1 MLTRQ
6 QKEHIV
12 RDVATAIT
20 DGKSVTLID
29 YKGLDANAMVA
40 LKKSLYAVNA
50 PLRII
55 KKSLLALAMKEAGI
69 DGYERRMF
77 EGQIAIAISADDE
90 VSGPKAIA
98 DFAKENSNVTIVG
111 GALGTTLLSQQEM
124 EALAKLPSQ
133 EQLRAQLVGT
143 INAPL
148 SGFVNVLAG
157 NVRGLVTV
165 LKAVAD
171 QKA

>member
-12 RDVATAIT
+12 DEVATAIQN
-20 DGKSVTLID
+20 GKSVTLVD
-29 YKGLDANAMVA
+29 YKGLGANDMVA
-40 LKKSLYAVNA
+40 LKKALYKAEA
-50 PLRII
+50 PLRIV
-55 KKSLLALAMKEAGI
+55 KKSLLALAMNKAGI
-69 DGYERRMF
+69 DAYERHTF
-77 EGQIAIAISADDE
+77 DGQIAVAVSADE
-90 VSGPKAIA
+90 VSGPKTIA
-98 DFAKENSNVTIVG
+98 EFAKTNDNVRIVG
-111 GALGTTLLSQQEM
+111 GALGTKLLSADEM
-124 EALAKLPSQ
+124 NALAKLPSE
-133 EQLRAQLVGT
+133 EQLRAQVVGT
-143 INAPL
+143 LNAPI